1 MQSRDGGNT
10 GQSVMNVELLGR
22 FHGCSDRG
30 GYGGQGEME
39 VNDLLWQRLKAV
51 AGKKK
56 QPIKMR

>member
-1 MQSRDGGNT
+1 MWSYWADFMDVVT
-10 GQSVMNVELLGR
+10 EE
-22 FHGCSDRG
+22 DTE
-30 GYGGQGEME
+30 GEME

>member
-1 MQSRDGGNT
+1 
-10 GQSVMNVELLGR
+10 MNVELLGR
-22 FHGCSDRG
+22 FHGCGDRR